1 MADIWNN
8 YLKPNK
14 KKNVRD
20 GQRFYFPL
28 VLSDMSLIEATAA
41 NNFISALSKL
51 PHQSDSPEWSCTTY
65 NKRSETW
72 GWQ

>member
-14 KKNVRD
+14 KNNVRD

-28 VLSDMSLIEATAA
+28 VLSDMSLMEATAA
-41 NNFISALSKL
+41 YNFISALSKL
-51 PHQSDSPEWSCTTY
+51 PH
-65 NKRSETW
+65 
-72 GWQ
+72 

>member
-28 VLSDMSLIEATAA
+28 VLSDMSLMEATAA
-41 NNFISALSKL
+41 YNFISALSKL
-51 PHQSDSPEWSCTTY
+51 PHQSDSPE
-65 NKRSETW
+65 
-72 GWQ
+72 